1 MHPFSAAFARLEAFL
16 FCLKKW
22 WSGDEIDP
30 FSSTEAEDV
39 LYYWLRC
46 ALRGSPGPD
55 DPDDPLHD
63 LLFSCT
69 PSVFRRSQLQL
80 SKSFLY
86 RSLSSLLH
94 GPSQPLISGLFPFAK
109 WYQVVVTW
117 MLNTKIALYVTHVLL
132 LSSRL
137 FAICYFTVSY
147 KSWVIGV
154 VMFHSCVV
162 VMAKFFQDWDVFF
175 TIVFMGIYCLRD
187 DFVDFS
193 NAVNVFGLTK
203 IMFLSHILFVLEH
216 FFMILMFYFI
226 HRPNAWYTLAV
237 TVGVC
242 VLSVLGSTMRMCLL
256 LWLKKKTASSSIAS
270 SGGDVNTC

>member
-1 MHPFSAAFARLEAFL
+1 
-16 FCLKKW
+16 
-22 WSGDEIDP
+22 
-30 FSSTEAEDV
+30 
-39 LYYWLRC
+39 
-46 ALRGSPGPD
+46 
-55 DPDDPLHD
+55 
-63 LLFSCT
+63 
-69 PSVFRRSQLQL
+69 
-80 SKSFLY
+80 
-86 RSLSSLLH
+86 
-94 GPSQPLISGLFPFAK
+94 
-109 WYQVVVTW
+109 

-137 FAICYFTVSY
+137 FAICYFTFSY
-147 KSWVIGV
+147 KWWVIGV

-203 IMFLSHILFVLEH
+203 IMFLSHILFVLEN
-216 FFMILMFYFI
+216 FFMILMFYFNYN
-226 HRPNAWYTLAV
+226 PNAWYTLAV
-237 TVGVC
+237 TVSVC

-256 LWLKKKTASSSIAS
+256 LRLKKKTASSSIAS